1 MDILSLI
8 TWLTNKWYVLFNQ
21 GKIQSIKSYSVGKF
35 MHIKLSITSSL
46 SNKVIETFGIID
58 LISIFLWN
66 TLQIAFFFYFTL
78 NDNSLYPPKYTLD
91 MKRNCKKKIKKNS
104 KVFNSTL
111 VCFKVVVTGVLSLV
125 TTALFGMQFTLLKI
139 KNQELK

>member
-1 MDILSLI
+1 
-8 TWLTNKWYVLFNQ
+8 
-21 GKIQSIKSYSVGKF
+21 

-91 MKRNCKKKIKKNS
+91 MKRNCKKK
-104 KVFNSTL
+104 
-111 VCFKVVVTGVLSLV
+111 
-125 TTALFGMQFTLLKI
+125 
-139 KNQELK
+139 